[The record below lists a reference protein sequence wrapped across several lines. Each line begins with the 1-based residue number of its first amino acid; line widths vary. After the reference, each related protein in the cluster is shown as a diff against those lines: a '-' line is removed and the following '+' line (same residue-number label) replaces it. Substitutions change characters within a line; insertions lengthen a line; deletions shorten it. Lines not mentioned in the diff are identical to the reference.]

1 MFRSYATRSDPSR
14 SLSIYMVSPLVSPF
28 RRSLDSNN
36 NNYNHAFATN
46 RRLLQLLQLQ
56 CGFGTSSLR
65 FCENPRVVPNIE
77 HPLCFS
83 FIVQVWQWWRALHN
97 NSNAT
102 FDPRFSGWCVCL
114 FNSSRL
120 LSRSSN
126 RKKKKTRRRVESSIR
141 LWLHDTIR
149 ILSIYLLLCQ
159 YLGFSARRSAK
170 IKATRKRGVC
180 GGETPTERG
189 RDGSTRRRIIII
201 IIISITLLENER
213 KRRSRNQEFQFLSF
227 LFTSHYIYVHWEK
240 KESPSWGARSDAQ
253 GRRKE

>member
-1 MFRSYATRSDPSR
+1 MWSRISNTPSVFRLSSRFGSDDARCTTIRMPRST
-14 SLSIYMVSPLVSPF
+14 
-28 RRSLDSNN
+28 LDSPGGV
-36 NNYNHAFATN
+36 YVFLIL
-46 RRLLQLLQLQ
+46 RD
-56 CGFGTSSLR
+56 SSLVR
-65 FCENPRVVPNIE
+65 QTE
-77 HPLCFS
+77 
-83 FIVQVWQWWRALHN
+83 
-97 NSNAT
+97 
-102 FDPRFSGWCVCL
+102 
-114 FNSSRL
+114 
-120 LSRSSN
+120 
-126 RKKKKTRRRVESSIR
+126 KKKKTRRRVESSIR

-227 LFTSHYIYVHWEK
+227 LFTSHYIYVH
-240 KESPSWGARSDAQ
+240 
-253 GRRKE
+253 